1 MNALLPVV
9 AEQAVDTSQL
19 GEIIAAWQI
28 TPEALIVIGWRQGKS
43 ATDGTVAHQAAGSPK
58 GRFHS
63 VEWPFPSG
71 GAAAH
76 HFAAALQLPIGA
88 GVRVGETLA
97 LTGKG
102 ESSGV
107 LARLPTR
114 FLDTKAFGM
123 ELARLAGGSAML
135 VTRFLIQTFSSAATR
150 GNADIR
156 GMLHAFLER
165 ASSPDG
171 CVEIVGAIEDHCV
184 LLQGWGA
191 APGPECDLLLI
202 GASIERYTPRLAL
215 FPRSD
220 MRGTASGQVVVL
232 PPAASRDLAQ
242 AEAFVLLDRRGL
254 RWRPMIKER
263 RLLSNQ
269 ETVGHLRA
277 TLSNLQCDDATRA
290 MLKASLRPR
299 FDGRF
304 TLNEGGHPVR
314 LAVDLAASGAD
325 AGTYLTGWLYDPTSA
340 VAEIHLR
347 GTRGASAPLSG
358 SWSRI
363 VREDVTDAF
372 RNEPALPKA
381 GANQH
386 RHGFAI
392 HVESVGPAKD
402 GESLYL
408 DVSFRDGQCGFV
420 PLTVEPAT
428 TPATQSR
435 LLASVDLHKPSGVQI
450 VEDHLAPFFL
460 RLAAAGVKPEPTVV
474 APISSDW
481 STAIVVPLAEATLP
495 RALLSQF
502 LRDPLSE
509 GEGLVFV
516 YGENWT
522 DNAAETLRTL
532 AAFYGVSPALIR
544 IPGTVGAAVALSAV
558 VAVAET
564 KRLLLLATGTV
575 GRSRGWRPALYS
587 AWETAGGM
595 TCVSPTVV
603 YEDESIRFGGTDRI
617 EQLDSAPYVRIRR
630 RLAGMPVSIIG
641 VTEPATTVTVS
652 PACCLMPREAVRPQ
666 GTPTNMTGAASLQ
679 EITLSMLLRQ
689 NGVSSIWTPAAQV
702 YAADTPSG
710 AAHENT
716 ARVGQL
722 VEGWCL
728 RARLVGK
735 E

>member
-1 MNALLPVV
+1 MNALTQVV
-9 AEQAVDTSQL
+9 ADPPVEASQL
-19 GEIIAAWQI
+19 GEIAAAWQI
-28 TPEALIVIGWRQGKS
+28 TPEALIVIGWRHEKS
-43 ATDGTVAHQAAGSPK
+43 PTDGTVSHQKAGASK

-63 VEWPFPSG
+63 VSWPNPAA
-71 GAAAH
+71 GATAH
-76 HFAAALQLPIGA
+76 YFAAALQLPIGA
-88 GVRVGETLA
+88 GVRVGETLI

-102 ESSGV
+102 EASGV

-114 FLDTKAFGM
+114 FLDTKAFGT
-123 ELARLAGGSAML
+123 ELARLAGGNALL
-135 VTRFLIQTFSSAATR
+135 VTRFLTQTFSQAATR

-171 CVEIVGAIEDHCV
+171 CVEIVGAVEDHCV
-184 LLQGWGA
+184 ILQGWGA
-191 APGPECDLLLI
+191 APGPECDLLVV
-202 GASIERYTPRLAL
+202 GASIERYTPQLAL
-215 FPRSD
+215 FSRRD

-232 PPAASRDLAQ
+232 PAAASRDLAQ
-242 AEAFVLLDRRGL
+242 IDAIVLLDRRGL
-254 RWRPMIKER
+254 RWRPMIAER

-269 ETVGHLRA
+269 ETVNHLRS
-277 TLSNLQCDDATRA
+277 TLPGLQCDTATRA
-290 MLKASLRPR
+290 TLKASLRPR

-304 TLNEGGHPVR
+304 TLYDGGHPVR
-314 LAVDLAASGAD
+314 FAVDLAATAAD
-325 AGTYLTGWLYDPTSA
+325 AGTYLTGWLYDPTAA
-340 VAEIHLR
+340 VTEIHLR
-347 GTRGASAPLSG
+347 GTHGDSAALSG
-358 SWSRI
+358 GWTRI

-381 GANQH
+381 GANQL

-392 HVESVGPAKD
+392 HAGSVGPAANN
-402 GESLYL
+402 EALYL

-420 PLTVEPAT
+420 PLTVEAAAT
-428 TPATQSR
+428 PTTQAR

-450 VEDHLAPFFL
+450 IEEHLAPFFL
-460 RLAAAGVKPEPTVV
+460 RLTASGVKPEPAVV
-474 APISSDW
+474 VPVPDGW

-502 LRDPLSE
+502 LRDPLIP
-509 GEGLVFV
+509 GEGVVFV

-522 DNAAETLRTL
+522 DNAAEALRAL
-532 AAFYGVSPALIR
+532 ATFYGVSPALVR
-544 IPGTVGAAVALSAV
+544 VGGTVGAAVALSAV
-558 VAVAET
+558 AAVAGT
-564 KRLLLLATGTV
+564 KRLLLLAPGTV
-575 GRSRGWRPALYS
+575 GRSPGWRPALH
-587 AWETAGGM
+587 AALETAGAM

-617 EQLDSAPYVRIRR
+617 EQLDSPPYIRIRR
-630 RLAGMPVSIIG
+630 RLAGMPVSVIG
-641 VTEPATTVTVS
+641 VTEPETTVTVS
-652 PACCLMPREAVRPQ
+652 PACCLMPREAVD
-666 GTPTNMTGAASLQ
+666 TPATPANLAGAASMQ

-689 NGVSSIWTPAAQV
+689 NGVTAIWTPAAQV
-702 YAADTPSG
+702 YAADAPLT